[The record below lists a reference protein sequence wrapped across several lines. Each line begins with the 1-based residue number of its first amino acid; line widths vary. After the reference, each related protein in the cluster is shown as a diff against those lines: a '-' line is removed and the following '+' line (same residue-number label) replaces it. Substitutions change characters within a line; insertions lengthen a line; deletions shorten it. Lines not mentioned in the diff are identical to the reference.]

1 MRERPVS
8 QVPRWVL
15 ALLGGALGLQLW
27 VAASRPNPHAAAADL
42 GWPPSARMLQLAS
55 FGDPVPLAKLLMLY
69 LQAFDYQAG
78 TRVPYRDLDY
88 DRLEAWLARIV
99 ALDPSGQYP
108 LMSASRAS
116 FSPACAATTPL
127 PATITG
133 KRAFASMSPSRAT
146 AAASGRARVCAK

>member
-27 VAASRPNPHAAAADL
+27 VGATRPDPHAAAEDL
-42 GWPPSARMLQLAS
+42 GWPPSVHMLRLAS
-55 FGDPVPLAKLLMLY
+55 FGEPVPLAKLLMLY

-99 ALDPSGQYP
+99 ALDPTV
-108 LMSASRAS
+108 LDIAD
-116 FSPACAATTPL
+116 L
-127 PATITG
+127 PPGWQAV
-133 KRAFASMSPSRAT
+133 RNN
-146 AAASGRARVCAK
+146 AKAPWTRRIHSS